1 MSLPLP
7 LLHIVFH
14 FRLPRKYART
24 SSAGKYPSSSP
35 EHLPSF
41 SSRIRR
47 SMVFVFSN
55 SSSSAISRQYV
66 AILPS
71 PTLLLTMRLPMPESP
86 QNPLPWPPIPPE
98 YFRESQK
105 ILPPLRTPVK
115 PSRTLHSIHSSR
127 MPLPFSF

>member
-14 FRLPRKYART
+14 FRLLRKYART
-24 SSAGKYPSSSP
+24 SSADKYPSFSP
-35 EHLPSF
+35 ERLPSF
-41 SSRIRR
+41 SSHIRR

-71 PTLLLTMRLPMPESP
+71 PTLFLTMHSPMPESP

-98 YFRESQK
+98 YFQESLESLQ
-105 ILPPLRTPVK
+105 PLRTPVK
-115 PSRTLHSIHSSR
+115 PSRTLRSSHNSQK
-127 MPLPFSF
+127 PLPFSS

>member
-7 LLHIVFH
+7 LLHNVFH
-14 FRLPRKYART
+14 FRLLRKYALT
-24 SSAGKYPSSSP
+24 SSADKYPSSSP
-35 EHLPSF
+35 ECLPSF
-41 SSRIRR
+41 SSHIRR

-86 QNPLPWPPIPPE
+86 QNPLPWQPIPPE
-98 YFRESQK
+98 YSRESQK
-105 ILPPLRTPVK
+105 ILPPLRTPAR
-115 PSRTLHSIHSSR
+115 PSRTLRSSHNSR
-127 MPLPFSF
+127 RPLPFSS